1 MRSTLFKN
9 FLNISNVVGRPF
21 RRACFRVRLNQGDS
35 DTDSVLIFWNIDLF
49 TEKKQKHIFIGGK
62 LEESVTFLGL
72 MDGGT
77 YLGHN
82 MTIVKKPT
90 NHFKNE
96 KTSALQG
103 ITSKFQNESLINL
116 QQLQKL
122 N

>member
-1 MRSTLFKN
+1 MWVN
-9 FLNISNVVGRPF
+9 P
-21 RRACFRVRLNQGDS
+21 NQGDS

-49 TEKKQKHIFIGGK
+49 TEKKQKHIFNGGK

-77 YLGHN
+77 YLGYN

-116 QQLQKL
+116 QQLQKM